1 VGVVTPEGR
10 VKKKVKALLTE
21 NKAYQFWPVQTGFGA
36 PTLDCIGCH
45 EGEYY
50 AVETKAPGQ
59 HMTPR
64 QELSKRDMEAAQ
76 GVVFVIGETQDE
88 LGEYS
93 GMEDLR
99 RWLKRGKRLRA
110 A

>member
-59 HMTPR
+59 
-64 QELSKRDMEAAQ
+64 Q